1 MSPAARAGQAISRA
15 TGLALWLV
23 LASACAGLSV
33 PDRRSTSCWPSF
45 PYQSGWLGGDG
56 AYSIPLSSTRSLWLF
71 GDTFIGADGQADR
84 AGAAFIHN
92 SIALSECGPDGRF
105 DVRYVWGRAPDG
117 APHAFL
123 ERDSGWWWLFGGFL
137 HEGRLYVGMLEVE
150 NSEPRGPLNLPF
162 RFTGT
167 ALARIDDPHADPES
181 WRPEVLP
188 LSRSAHALPVSAML
202 TQGDHLYLFT
212 FVDAGSGH
220 FPRILVR
227 LPLARLSDGTPDLEA
242 SLETLEADGVWRTG
256 FAPDRARVLMDD
268 NATEM
273 SVRHHPELE
282 KWIALYNYPD
292 VGASFPHVPTSDA
305 VYARSADRLEGPWSE
320 PELIFRI
327 PELAPAHAPP
337 PDPNLGCYA
346 AKEHPDFSLPGSLT
360 FTYVCNLFTGP
371 GEDPYTILGR
381 IQQRMDLYRPVA
393 ASVSLPFPDAPP
405 SSSP

>member
-1 MSPAARAGQAISRA
+1 MSPAARARQAISRA

-23 LASACAGLSV
+23 LASACANLSA

-71 GDTFIGADGQADR
+71 GDTFVGADGQADR

-123 ERDSGWWWLFGGFL
+123 QRDPGWWWLFGGFL
-137 HEGRLYVGMLEVE
+137 HEDRLYVGMLEVE

-227 LPLARLSDGTPDLEA
+227 LPLARLSDGTRDLEA
-242 SLETLEADGVWRTG
+242 SLETLEADGVWRPG
-256 FAPDRARVLMDD
+256 FAPERALVLMDD

-273 SVRHHPELE
+273 SVRYHPELG

-305 VYARSADRLEGPWSE
+305 IYARSADRLEGPWSE

-381 IQQRMDLYRPVA
+381 LQQRMDLYRPVA
-393 ASVSLPFPDAPP
+393 ASVSLPFANAPP
-405 SSSP
+405 SPSP